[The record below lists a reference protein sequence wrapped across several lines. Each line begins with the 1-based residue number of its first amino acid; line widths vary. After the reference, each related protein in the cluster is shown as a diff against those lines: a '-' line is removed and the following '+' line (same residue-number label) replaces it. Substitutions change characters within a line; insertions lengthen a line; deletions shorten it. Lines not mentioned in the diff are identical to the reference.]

1 VPAFPDPSPA
11 AAPRRW
17 TVERR
22 GLAPVPDGERHGSV
36 TSMLWLWVAAN
47 IGILGVTMGAGLVTA
62 LGLNLWQAL
71 VAAAVGSVGSFAF
84 VALISSQG
92 PATGAPVMVASRATF
107 GVLGNLP
114 VTLVSWIVLAGWEAA
129 MCTTATFALLAVLN
143 LIGVPT
149 TAWTGAAAAV
159 VIVGGA
165 TVIAW
170 FGHATIWWVQK
181 WLAWVVGTL
190 TLIVCGFGISTVHWV
205 AVLGSPGTDLP
216 GLLAGIGVIAAGTGV
231 GWLSAGGDYTRYLP
245 AATRPGRLFT
255 ATLAGAGV
263 PLTLLVGTGSLL
275 AFGNPATADGSD
287 PVGSVGLA
295 LPDWLLVPYLIT
307 AMLGLLAAAD
317 LSMYSSGLNLQ
328 ALGVP
333 LRRPLAVLATAV
345 PVAAV
350 TVLVVL
356 TSTDVYALLTA
367 VVTAFAM
374 PLAAWAGV
382 VVVDVVQ
389 RRHPDPDALV
399 DVRRGSAYWYTAG
412 VHWPAVAAWLGGIAV
427 AVPWARV
434 QFGDQVVFAGFL
446 SDTWVG
452 RSSLGWLVAGLAAM
466 AIYWVL
472 EPVSQ
477 RAERASAA
485 RAAE

>member
-1 VPAFPDPSPA
+1 MPGV
-11 AAPRRW
+11 W

-22 GLAPVPDGERHGSV
+22 GLEPVPDGERHGSSF
-36 TSMLWLWVAAN
+36 SMLWTWVAAN
-47 IGILGVTMGAGLVTA
+47 IGILGVAMGAGLVTS

-71 VAAAVGSVGSFAF
+71 IAAAIGSVGSFAF

-129 MCTTATFALLAVLN
+129 MCATATLALVAVLN
-143 LIGVPT
+143 LLGVAT
-149 TAWTGAAAAV
+149 SAWVSAAAAV
-159 VIVGGA
+159 VIVAGA
-165 TVIAW
+165 TAIAW
-170 FGHATIWWVQK
+170 FGHATIWWLQK
-181 WLAWVVGTL
+181 WLAWVVGAVTL
-190 TLIVCGFGISTVHWV
+190 VVCGFLIGNVSWV
-205 AVLGSPGTDLP
+205 SVLGSPGTDVP

-231 GWLSAGGDYTRYLP
+231 GWLSAGGDYARYLP
-245 AATRPGRLFT
+245 ARTRPRSLFA

-263 PLTLLVGTGSLL
+263 PLTLLIGTGSLL
-275 AFGNPATADGSD
+275 AFGNPATAAGSD

-295 LPDWLLVPYLIT
+295 LPDWLLVPYLLT

-317 LSMYSSGLNLQ
+317 LSMYSSALNLQ

-333 LRRPLAVLATAV
+333 LRRPVAVLGTAV

-350 TVLVVL
+350 TVLVTV

-367 VVTAFAM
+367 VVAAFAL

-389 RRHPDPDALV
+389 RRHPDPDALLQ
-399 DVRRGSAYWYTAG
+399 VRRGSAYWYTAG
-412 VHWPAVAAWLGGIAV
+412 VHWPAFAAWLGAIAV
-427 AVPWARV
+427 AVPWTRV
-434 QFGDQVVFAGFL
+434 QFGDQVVFSGFL

-452 RSSLGWLVAGLAAM
+452 RSSLGWLLAGLAAM

-477 RAERASAA
+477 RQERASSA
-485 RAAE
+485 RAVD